1 MLFLS
6 FFAHGTALY
15 RGCVGRAM
23 GWRAYCSV
31 GRAEVLRPNGL
42 QFYDSVLL
50 LIAGEG
56 GCAQDDFFIQE
67 ARDAVASESISSR
80 VGNIVRQAR
89 EQAGISQV
97 GLAEECGMRQPTL
110 SRIERGATN
119 PTVETL
125 NDIAKAL
132 GKRPEVRFV

>member
-1 MLFLS
+1 MRRFEIVNGKRRNMEPCAVFVWDDDSISFSIDIDESPTEKMPLCCS
-6 FFAHGTALY
+6 SHFFAHGTAPY

-56 GCAQDDFFIQE
+56 ECAQDDFFI
-67 ARDAVASESISSR
+67 
-80 VGNIVRQAR
+80 
-89 EQAGISQV
+89 
-97 GLAEECGMRQPTL
+97 
-110 SRIERGATN
+110 
-119 PTVETL
+119 
-125 NDIAKAL
+125 
-132 GKRPEVRFV
+132 KR